1 MNCVLK
7 RLVVLKDFLE
17 VLLFLKSLTFH
28 APLSW
33 VDLENSVR
41 TVRLYLLYS
50 YTFRKQ
56 TSEHYAFKDSQ

>member
-7 RLVVLKDFLE
+7 RLVVLKGFLE

-41 TVRLYLLYS
+41 LYLLYS